1 MPGRLKLQ
9 YLPIQGRA
17 EGIRMLL
24 MHSNIEFE
32 DTVLE
37 FDVFAR
43 AKTSG
48 DLPFGQV
55 CGIGAAYQAVVTSDI
70 P

>member
-1 MPGRLKLQ
+1 MPDNRLKLQ

-24 MHSNIEFE
+24 RHSNIEFE
-32 DTVLE
+32 DAVLE

-43 AKTSG
+43 AKESG
-48 DLPFGQV
+48 VLPFGQV
-55 CGIGAAYQAVVTSDI
+55 CANLERLPELAAW
-70 P
+70 